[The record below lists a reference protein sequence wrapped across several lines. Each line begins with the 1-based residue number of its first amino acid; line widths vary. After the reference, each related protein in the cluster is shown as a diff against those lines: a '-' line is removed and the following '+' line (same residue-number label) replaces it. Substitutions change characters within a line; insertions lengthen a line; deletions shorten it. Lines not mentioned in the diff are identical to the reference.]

1 MALSGYAEK
10 KGIVDNDRIYL
21 RFEWSAT
28 QDIAGNYSTV
38 NWALYLVSD
47 GSQWGYVNAS
57 SQAAWIVNVNGARYD
72 GTASLGL
79 SVGQKKL
86 LGNGSTQVPHN
97 ADGSKAFS
105 FTFTQYFNIYWS
117 GVLLGSHGGSGTA
130 TLDTIPRAA
139 SITAAPNFTDE
150 ENPTI
155 SYSNPAGSAA
165 SKLEVCISLT
175 GGLDDIRYRDVP
187 VNGSSYTFNLTEAE
201 RETLR
206 KACTDANSRTVYFYI
221 ATTLGG
227 VIHRKS
233 VAKTL
238 TIANAM
244 PTLAPTVKD
253 TNSATVQLT
262 GSSAKLV
269 RYYSDASYTFGASA
283 KKHASI
289 TALRVTCGGK
299 SGTAA
304 SGTLEDVESGS
315 FVFQATES
323 RGNTVTQTVTL
334 PIVEYVHISCVM
346 NVTTPTAEGACV
358 LTANGT
364 AFNGSFGATANA
376 LVVEYRYSTDGGTNW
391 GNWQAMTAAK
401 NGNAYTATANITGL
415 DYRAAYTFQARARD
429 ALEVAETATK
439 TVKAFPLFDWGE
451 NDLAFNVPVS
461 ADEGV
466 TVKGFSPIFNQY
478 DDAGYPG
485 IIASPSDAVTF
496 IRTPQQGLI
505 PYEDGGSGQLGTVGW
520 PFLEV
525 HANKVYSHGA
535 ELAAHKILWS
545 GAYHMNANQTI
556 SLSEAVSAQ
565 PNGIVLA
572 WSAHDGGT
580 TYDYDWHYQFIPKY
594 HTMMHAGAGVTT
606 CMSTVGFGHV
616 GAKYVYVSDTSIRGH
631 AANTEASTNNSVTY
645 TSAYWVLR
653 YVIGV

>member
-1 MALSGYAEK
+1 MALSGAVDK

-28 QDIAGNYSTV
+28 QSVAGNYSTV
-38 NWALYLVSD
+38 SWGLYLVSD

-57 SQAAWIVNVNGARYD
+57 SQAAWIVNVNGVRYD

-86 LGNGSTQVPHN
+86 LGSGSTQVPHN
-97 ADGSKAFS
+97 ADGSKTFS

-117 GVLLGSHGGSGTA
+117 GVLLGSHGGSGSA
-130 TLDTIPRAA
+130 ALDTIPRAA
-139 SITAAPNFTDE
+139 AIVSAPNFTDMD
-150 ENPTI
+150 NPTI
-155 SYSNPAGSAA
+155 TYSNNAGNVVESLKA
-165 SKLEVCISLT
+165 CISSD
-175 GGLDDIRYRDVP
+175 GSSVEVPYRDISKT
-187 VNGSSYTFNLTEAE
+187 GSSYTFNLTEAE
-201 RETLR
+201 REALR
-206 KACTDANSRTVYFYI
+206 ASCTTSNSRSVLFYVTTVIGGQTYYST
-221 ATTLGG
+221 AT
-227 VIHRKS
+227 
-233 VAKTL
+233 KTL
-238 TIANAM
+238 TIADAM
-244 PTLAPTVKD
+244 PTLSPTVKD
-253 TNSATVQLT
+253 TDAAAIGLT
-262 GSSAKLV
+262 GSSAKLI
-269 RYYSDASYTFGASA
+269 RYYSDAAYTIGAAA
-283 KKHASI
+283 KKKSSI
-289 TALRVTCGGK
+289 TAQSVTCGAK
-299 SGTAA
+299 SATAA
-304 SGTLEDVESGS
+304 SGTLAGVESGS
-315 FVFQATES
+315 FVFQATDS
-323 RGNTVTQTVTL
+323 RGNTVSKTVTL
-334 PIVEYVHISCVM
+334 PIVEYVHLSCVM
-346 NVTTPTAEGACV
+346 DVATPTADGETV
-358 LTANGT
+358 LNASGNVY
-364 AFNGSFGATANA
+364 NGSFGAADNVLT
-376 LVVEYRYSTDGGTNW
+376 VEYRTSTDGGSTW
-391 GNWQAMTAAK
+391 GEWHPITASK
-401 NGNAYTATANITGL
+401 SGNTYTATANITGL
-415 DYRAAYTFQARARD
+415 DYRTAYTFQARARD

-451 NDLAFNVPVS
+451 SDFSFNVPVS

-485 IIASPSDAVTF
+485 IIASPADAITF
-496 IRTPQQGLI
+496 VRTPQQGLI

-556 SLSEAVSAQ
+556 PLSEAVSAQ